1 MQRRQNPPAG
11 RGLVS
16 EVLVVLD
23 GPSHARSAARPA
35 RRCGGGGEVGG
46 SQPPSPS
53 PRPRPSAGSR
63 VSPIRLGYARQLD
76 GACVALNGVFARV
89 SHEPKLRRLTADRL
103 RDASSPNALFMR
115 PRCSFSADHPGQP
128 RRRVP
133 PPSTTASARLD
144 GCAGPY
150 SGENRRRPGWADAP
164 SVLGEERPRSGGRVP
179 QSRIFAFAH

>member
-11 RGLVS
+11 RGLGS

-23 GPSHARSAARPA
+23 GHLMREALLVPLGVVEEEEKWVGHNRPPRRPA
-35 RRCGGGGEVGG
+35 LGRQRAAEFRPFG
-46 SQPPSPS
+46 SDTPD
-53 PRPRPSAGSR
+53 
-63 VSPIRLGYARQLD
+63 QLD